1 MLPSRFICAPRTQNR
16 KRTKAL
22 PAPTH
27 SGLLLTPINA
37 GDAEHLAALH
47 GRCFERGWSPSDF
60 ARIASIAPYAGLA
73 AREAGIL
80 AGFVAVSVALDEA
93 EILSLA
99 VDPPFRRGG
108 IAAAMLTQLA
118 GDLRGIG
125 VEAVFLEVSDEN
137 DAAKAAYVAA
147 GYAEIGRRAGYYSTD
162 AGARDA
168 LIMKRDLRR

>member
-1 MLPSRFICAPRTQNR
+1 M
-16 KRTKAL
+16 

-27 SGLLLTPINA
+27 DGLLLTPIHA

-73 AREAGIL
+73 ARKTGVI
-80 AGFVAVSVALDEA
+80 AGFVAVSVAVDEA
-93 EILSLA
+93 EILTLA
-99 VDPPFRRGG
+99 VDPPFRRSG

-118 GDLRGIG
+118 GDLHRIG

-137 DAAKAAYVAA
+137 DPAKAAYVAA
-147 GYAEIGRRAGYYSTD
+147 GYTEVGRRAGYYRTA

>member
-1 MLPSRFICAPRTQNR
+1 M
-16 KRTKAL
+16 

-27 SGLLLTPINA
+27 SGLVLTPINA
-37 GDAEHLAALH
+37 GDAQHLAALH

-73 AREAGIL
+73 ARKTGVI
-80 AGFVAVSVALDEA
+80 AGFVAVSVVLDEA
-93 EILSLA
+93 EILTLG

-108 IAAAMLTQLA
+108 IAAAMLTRLA

-147 GYAEIGRRAGYYSTD
+147 GYAETGRRPGYYRTE
-162 AGARDA
+162 AGASDA